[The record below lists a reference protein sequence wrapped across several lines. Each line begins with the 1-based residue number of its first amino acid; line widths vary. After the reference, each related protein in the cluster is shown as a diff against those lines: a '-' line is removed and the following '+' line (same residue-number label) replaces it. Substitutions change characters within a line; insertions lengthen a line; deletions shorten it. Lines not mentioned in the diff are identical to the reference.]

1 MAWRKRGRSD
11 LDMLAN
17 LSKRV
22 RKESANGE
30 ETIHVGGGKDGQL
43 DTGEIQ
49 MGVGIEVEEKE
60 QGSGRRKEDEEEEEE
75 GGESGKAMKRKMFEE
90 AMRRSKPEDRIW
102 ELLFFLRTLPP
113 YLPSSIR
120 DDLVKQVKAHL
131 LIEGDDRL
139 LFNQPA
145 CSASCREWYETPL
158 LDALSTLLGKNLKV
172 IAPPTKFCLQCH
184 SALSAHRAPIQVRLH
199 TRLGTQLA
207 SKYILRCRHCSIR
220 YHPTRYGNDQA
231 GWKFYSN
238 RGTSGLTEAS
248 RVTYVEESLAKLY
261 SALYLHGWLSAVAMC
276 AAFNWANRDSY
287 FERRTRLFLKMNP
300 GVGKQFSSSD
310 REEEED
316 QEDKDRSCLMYQMSR
331 KSLSQ
336 NLLNYEMREELRESG
351 ELEKVSLGPKEVAGR
366 RVSFKE
372 SQEQFFEEVDQRRK
386 DTLYP
391 HEECY
396 EGCKRRGCEKV
407 STFDGLWKIQVV
419 SENLPVRLV

>member
-1 MAWRKRGRSD
+1 M
-11 LDMLAN
+11 
-17 LSKRV
+17 
-22 RKESANGE
+22 
-30 ETIHVGGGKDGQL
+30 
-43 DTGEIQ
+43 
-49 MGVGIEVEEKE
+49 
-60 QGSGRRKEDEEEEEE
+60 
-75 GGESGKAMKRKMFEE
+75 
-90 AMRRSKPEDRIW
+90 
-102 ELLFFLRTLPP
+102 
-113 YLPSSIR
+113 
-120 DDLVKQVKAHL
+120 
-131 LIEGDDRL
+131 
-139 LFNQPA
+139 
-145 CSASCREWYETPL
+145 
-158 LDALSTLLGKNLKV
+158 
-172 IAPPTKFCLQCH
+172 
-184 SALSAHRAPIQVRLH
+184 
-199 TRLGTQLA
+199 
-207 SKYILRCRHCSIR
+207 
-220 YHPTRYGNDQA
+220 
-231 GWKFYSN
+231 
-238 RGTSGLTEAS
+238 TEAS

-351 ELEKVSLGPKEVAGR
+351 ELEKVSLGPKEVGGR